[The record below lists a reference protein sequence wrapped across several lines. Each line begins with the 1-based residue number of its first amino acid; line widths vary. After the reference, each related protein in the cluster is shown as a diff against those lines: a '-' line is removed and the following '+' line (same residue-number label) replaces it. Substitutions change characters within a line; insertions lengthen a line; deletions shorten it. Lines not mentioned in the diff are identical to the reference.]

1 MKRGKIRVATR
12 RGRSLPYPR
21 RSKDAF
27 RPPAAE
33 DVTLPVDNNSQSATP
48 ARAQLV
54 AVYAALRE
62 ILKPYRDDLAI
73 KTDKPGHFW
82 LETRSPSLNGRRL
95 FFAAAKIKKKYV
107 SYYLTPLFMFPELS
121 TRISPVLR
129 KTMQGQSCFNF
140 STVDMECLQELESLT
155 QSSFYALK
163 SKALL

>member
-1 MKRGKIRVATR
+1 M
-12 RGRSLPYPR
+12 SL
-21 RSKDAF
+21 
-27 RPPAAE
+27 
-33 DVTLPVDNNSQSATP
+33 DNDHHQSANA
-48 ARAQLV
+48 ARTQHDTV
-54 AVYAALRE
+54 FSALRE
-62 ILKPYRDDLAI
+62 ILNPYRDDLAI

-107 SYYLTPLFMFPELS
+107 SYYLTPLFMFPELA
-121 TRISPVLR
+121 TRISPALR

-155 QSSFYALK
+155 QSSFYVLK

>member
-1 MKRGKIRVATR
+1 MRLDNDHRESANAARTQH
-12 RGRSLPYPR
+12 
-21 RSKDAF
+21 DAVF
-27 RPPAAE
+27 
-33 DVTLPVDNNSQSATP
+33 S
-48 ARAQLV
+48 
-54 AVYAALRE
+54 ALRE
-62 ILKPYRDDLAI
+62 ILKHYREDLAI

-121 TRISPVLR
+121 TRISPALR

-140 STVDMECLQELESLT
+140 TSLDLEFLQELESLT
-155 QSSFYALK
+155 QAGFYAVK

>member
-1 MKRGKIRVATR
+1 MR
-12 RGRSLPYPR
+12 
-21 RSKDAF
+21 
-27 RPPAAE
+27 
-33 DVTLPVDNNSQSATP
+33 VDNDQRESANP
-48 ARAQLV
+48 ARTQHD
-54 AVYAALRE
+54 AVFSALRE

-140 STVDMECLQELESLT
+140 TTLDRECLQELESLT

>member
-1 MKRGKIRVATR
+1 
-12 RGRSLPYPR
+12 LPYPR

-27 RPPAAE
+27 PPPAAE
-33 DVTLPVDNNSQSATP
+33 GVTLPVDNDSQTATP
-48 ARAQLV
+48 ARAQLG

-82 LETRSPSLNGRRL
+82 LETRSQSFNGRRL
-95 FFAAAKIKKKYV
+95 FFAAAKVKKKYV
-107 SYYLTPLFMFPELS
+107 SYYLPPLFMFPELS
-121 TRISPVLR
+121 TRISPALR

-140 STVDMECLQELESLT
+140 TSLDPDCVQELETLT
-155 QSSFYALK
+155 RAGFYALK